1 MIACQRDEWLSA
13 VTGHSC
19 HRVSGE
25 GDSASVSA
33 ALAEAGDGFFF
44 AKSPVTA
51 VASMKYFTNAG
62 FFLVDTNIT
71 LEMPAVAPV
80 RTASSV
86 ISVFPVRPADH
97 DAVQKVAETSFIYS
111 RFHLDP
117 LFPDVLANRVKREWV
132 RSYCEG
138 RRGDKLF
145 VAERGGR
152 VVGFLAALTTGVER
166 TRAAVIDLVAVDAT
180 ARVAGIG
187 AALVAGFQACYH
199 GKVEVLRVGTQIA
212 NVASLGLYRRC
223 GFGIIESAYVL
234 HAHRRDGVCL

>member
-1 MIACQRDEWLSA
+1 MIACQRDDWLSA

-51 VASMKYFTNAG
+51 VASMKYFTDAG

-71 LEMPAVAPV
+71 LEMPAVASV

-86 ISVFPVRPADH
+86 ISVFPVRPVDH
-97 DAVQKVAETSFIYS
+97 DAVQKMAETSFIYS

-117 LFPDVLANRVKREWV
+117 LFLNVLANRVKREWV

-145 VAERGGR
+145 VAERGG
-152 VVGFLAALTTGVER
+152 LSLALTYAFRPDNYLIGVSGSVTGLGPDGATLLSGGEDTQVLFHSVAEL
-166 TRAAVIDLVAVDAT
+166 TR
-180 ARVAGIG
+180 
-187 AALVAGFQACYH
+187 
-199 GKVEVLRVGTQIA
+199 
-212 NVASLGLYRRC
+212 
-223 GFGIIESAYVL
+223 
-234 HAHRRDGVCL
+234 